1 MFRFGFNLLLS
12 INILYSFTVGSLLR
26 FIPTPKIS
34 IIQACDKKGYLLGI
48 LPQNEIMRFYQF
60 QGGSLLGE

>member
-34 IIQACDKKGYLLGI
+34 IIQACDNKRLSFGNTSAKRDSAF
-48 LPQNEIMRFYQF
+48 LPISR
-60 QGGSLLGE
+60 